1 MYAVGCGVCADG
13 AMVWATTES
22 GWLNAA
28 DDACTAACRRLS
40 ASILVIRMSSTLSRK
55 AWLATSARRCGDT
68 HGLFGSAADD
78 DDGPAAAAAAAGG
91 GGPPP
96 ADDDDGPAAAA
107 AAAGGG
113 GPPPAE
119 DDDDDDDD
127 DGACLDRDD
136 ADDAADWWCAGNPGP
151 IPDDGGATDIGSD
164 LDDA

>member
-40 ASILVIRMSSTLSRK
+40 ASILVIRISSTLSRK

-96 ADDDDGPAAAA
+96 A
-107 AAAGGG
+107 
-113 GPPPAE
+113 E

-136 ADDAADWWCAGNPGP
+136 ADDADDWWCAGNPGP

>member
-40 ASILVIRMSSTLSRK
+40 ASILVIRISSTLSRK

-96 ADDDDGPAAAA
+96 A
-107 AAAGGG
+107 
-113 GPPPAE
+113 E
-119 DDDDDDDD
+119 DDDDDDD

>member
-1 MYAVGCGVCADG
+1 MYAVGWGVCADG

-40 ASILVIRMSSTLSRK
+40 ASILVIRISSTLSRK

-96 ADDDDGPAAAA
+96 A
-107 AAAGGG
+107 
-113 GPPPAE
+113 E
-119 DDDDDDDD
+119 DDDDDDD
-127 DGACLDRDD
+127 DGACLDRDA
-136 ADDAADWWCAGNPGP
+136 ADDAADWWCAGIPGP

>member
-40 ASILVIRMSSTLSRK
+40 ASILVIRISSTLSRK

-78 DDGPAAAAAAAGG
+78 DDGPAAAAAA
-91 GGPPP
+91 
-96 ADDDDGPAAAA
+96 
-107 AAAGGG
+107 GGG

-119 DDDDDDDD
+119 DDDDDDD

-136 ADDAADWWCAGNPGP
+136 ADDAADWWCAGIPGP

>member
-40 ASILVIRMSSTLSRK
+40 ASILVIRISSTLSRK

-96 ADDDDGPAAAA
+96 A
-107 AAAGGG
+107 
-113 GPPPAE
+113 E
-119 DDDDDDDD
+119 DDDDDVD

>member
-40 ASILVIRMSSTLSRK
+40 ASILVIRISSTLSRK

-96 ADDDDGPAAAA
+96 A
-107 AAAGGG
+107 
-113 GPPPAE
+113 E
-119 DDDDDDDD
+119 DDDDDDD

-136 ADDAADWWCAGNPGP
+136 ADDAADWWCAGIPGP

>member
-28 DDACTAACRRLS
+28 DDACTAASRRLS
-40 ASILVIRMSSTLSRK
+40 ASSLVIRISSTLSRK

-96 ADDDDGPAAAA
+96 A
-107 AAAGGG
+107 
-113 GPPPAE
+113 E
-119 DDDDDDDD
+119 DDDDDDD

-136 ADDAADWWCAGNPGP
+136 ADDAADWWCAGIPGP

>member
-40 ASILVIRMSSTLSRK
+40 ASCLVIRISSTLSRK

-78 DDGPAAAAAAAGG
+78 DDGPA
-91 GGPPP
+91 
-96 ADDDDGPAAAA
+96 AAAA

-136 ADDAADWWCAGNPGP
+136 ADDAADWWCAGIPGP

>member
-40 ASILVIRMSSTLSRK
+40 ASILVIRISSTLSRN

-96 ADDDDGPAAAA
+96 A
-107 AAAGGG
+107 
-113 GPPPAE
+113 E
-119 DDDDDDDD
+119 DDDDDDD

-136 ADDAADWWCAGNPGP
+136 ADDAADWWCAGIPGP